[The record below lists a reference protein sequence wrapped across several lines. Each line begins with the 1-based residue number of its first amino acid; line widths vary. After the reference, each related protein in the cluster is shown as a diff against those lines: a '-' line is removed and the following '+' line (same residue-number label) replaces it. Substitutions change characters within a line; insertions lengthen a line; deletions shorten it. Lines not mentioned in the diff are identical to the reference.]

1 MEVYAA
7 YSKNENLLMKS
18 SSGALFGVIAKLFL
32 KNGDLVFGAAFDDN
46 FNLKHIGIS
55 DEQELYKLLAGQWA
69 RFDLSASCLFSFI
82 LLFGDGYIQT
92 NITGIRIGDWCI
104 LKRH

>member
-32 KNGDLVFGAAFDDN
+32 KME
-46 FNLKHIGIS
+46 I
-55 DEQELYKLLAGQWA
+55 
-69 RFDLSASCLFSFI
+69 LFSVLHLMII
-82 LLFGDGYIQT
+82 LI
-92 NITGIRIGDWCI
+92 
-104 LKRH
+104 

>member
-46 FNLKHIGIS
+46 FNLKHII
-55 DEQELYKLLAGQWA
+55 
-69 RFDLSASCLFSFI
+69 
-82 LLFGDGYIQT
+82 
-92 NITGIRIGDWCI
+92 
-104 LKRH
+104 